1 MHTKPKNDLIENQQP
16 KVTSRID
23 AEQRGLTC
31 NANTIASGEYDLSRI
46 IREKLREWDYHW
58 EY

>member
-1 MHTKPKNDLIENQQP
+1 MHTKPKNDLIENQQH

-46 IREKLREWDYHW
+46 IREKLRE
-58 EY
+58 